1 MPAEAP
7 NTQGRPRHNPP
18 ADAVATIMVLLGPG
32 VMAATSAKTKNAAA

>member
-7 NTQGRPRHNPP
+7 NMQGRPRHHPLT
-18 ADAVATIMVLLGPG
+18 DAVATIMVLLGPG